1 MNFIVL
7 MLGIWVVTLGTTLQI
22 AVVPLEVIRTETP
35 KDLVVVPCKGVVRV
49 AAVGDGTWIS
59 IHGMFFCERRHR
71 QTLAVAVTG
80 LQTGEVL
87 TSCSFEAGSTLA
99 LTCISIAS
107 AHVATFCFDVSDVG

>member
-1 MNFIVL
+1 LLNFFVL

-22 AVVPLEVIRTETP
+22 AVVPLKVIRTETP

-49 AAVGDGTWIS
+49 SAVGDGSWIS
-59 IHGMFFCERRHR
+59 FHGTFFCERR
-71 QTLAVAVTG
+71 LAVAVTG

-107 AHVATFCFDVSDVG
+107 AHVATFCFGVSDVG